1 MASVASKARLRFL
14 ASTTMNGC
22 VTAHHASHV
31 KSAVLGDGI
40 TRDADWVAHAW
51 RGNSL
56 STLRR
61 VGHKVAAMAASFHRS
76 EKTYERHCKMEVD
89 SSFAFRLSHVVDLA
103 SFKALGPMETLPFQ
117 QSRRRVSGSW
127 SACPWPERAG
137 PWGPTELVPEPP
149 LALVVQPKVCR
160 PADRVTQLSRR
171 HLLASGHI

>member
-1 MASVASKARLRFL
+1 MLRGTCPTLALSAPIPEVVLHGRRARNKQTLLWVKGFTAVASVASKARLRFL

-76 EKTYERHCKMEVD
+76 EETYERHCKMEVD
-89 SSFAFRLSHVVDLA
+89 SSFAFRLSHVIDLA
-103 SFKALGPMETLPFQ
+103 SFKALGPVETLPFQ

-127 SACPWPERAG
+127 SACPWPERTG
-137 PWGPTELVPEPP
+137 P
-149 LALVVQPKVCR
+149 
-160 PADRVTQLSRR
+160 
-171 HLLASGHI
+171 